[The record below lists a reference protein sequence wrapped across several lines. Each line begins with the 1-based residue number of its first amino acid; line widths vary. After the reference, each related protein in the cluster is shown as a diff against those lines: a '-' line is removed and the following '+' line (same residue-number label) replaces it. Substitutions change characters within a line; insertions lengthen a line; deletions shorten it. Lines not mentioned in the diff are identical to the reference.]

1 MLLTLPEG
9 STLRKASLV
18 ADRSD
23 GHRLII
29 RDHGDGTY
37 TLIAYASD
45 GRQLRDNGTPLLRL
59 TVNGIQGH
67 DDVQVK
73 NILFST
79 LQRETVLLQ
88 DVNGTATG
96 IMDIATD
103 NNDTAPAYNTQGQRV
118 SPNFRG
124 LVISGGQKRIRK

>member
-1 MLLTLPEG
+1 
-9 STLRKASLV
+9 
-18 ADRSD
+18 
-23 GHRLII
+23 
-29 RDHGDGTY
+29 
-37 TLIAYASD
+37 
-45 GRQLRDNGTPLLRL
+45 LRDNGTPLLRL
-59 TVNGIQGH
+59 TVNGTQDN

-88 DVNGTATG
+88 DVNGSATG
-96 IMDIATD
+96 IIDIATD

-118 SPNFRG
+118 SPNYRG